1 MACWRTFTFHLSDV
15 AELIRLRNQTG
26 SLLLLFPTLWALV
39 LAAEG
44 HPPLSLMLI
53 FITGTFVMRSA
64 GVTIND
70 WWDRD
75 IDRHVSRTRTRP
87 LPAGRRPA
95 APALAL
101 LTLVFPPSA

>member
-1 MACWRTFTFHLSDV
+1 MACWRTFAFHWSNV

-44 HPPLSLMLI
+44 HPPLWLMLI

-87 LPAGRRPA
+87 LDAGRDERERKFA
-95 APALAL
+95 SSR
-101 LTLVFPPSA
+101 V